1 MKKKVL
7 SILLSV
13 VMVMSLAACGGSESA
28 ETPADDAATED
39 SAEAEEPAEESS
51 EDAVNI
57 KVALFSDG
65 ADMTDSQKSVFE
77 GLTAEYPNII
87 PEFQYITSDSYGSNW
102 NGYLMKIQT
111 MIASGNAPDVC
122 ALGLEGVAFMAMND
136 LGLPMNDYIE
146 AHPEQVEAIHMDA
159 IEQELL
165 DIFVVDGKLYGV
177 PYEAN
182 SVVTH
187 IRKDI
192 FEEAGVALPEADWTW
207 DDFKGICEQIKSSG
221 VDAFAF
227 GVPVNFFCLQGLLYS
242 EGGAPLN
249 DDWTEA
255 AINSPEVN
263 KVFQFL
269 QDAIWV
275 NGYAPQPSDTITDVE
290 LIVQGK
296 TAMGWWGRWVSD
308 DYNSSD
314 LKDTIYVQTVPG
326 GKAGNTTC
334 AGSAG
339 FIVLNTTEHPDE
351 AICVALWAAGQTYSE
366 VFLDTGSLPANPT
379 WGEEI
384 CATDGIIDNYEVM
397 YDVYE
402 QGTWRRSQD
411 PPEYADLANVYS
423 KYMDIIYANQQPVGE
438 ALDAAADEINQIFEN
453 STYRT
458 NDDDVAVINSL
469 FKN

>member
-1 MKKKVL
+1 MKHK
-7 SILLSV
+7 ILSV
-13 VMVMSLAACGGSESA
+13 LLCMGVMAALPLTVSA
-28 ETPADDAATED
+28 D
-39 SAEAEEPAEESS
+39 EP
-51 EDAVNI
+51 VHIN
-57 KVALFSDG
+57 VALFTDG
-65 ADMTDSQKSVFE
+65 ADMTDSQKQVFDAF
-77 GLTAEYPNII
+77 TAEYPDII

-111 MIASGNAPDVC
+111 MIASGNAPDVTV
-122 ALGLEGVAFMAMND
+122 LGLEGVAFMAMND
-136 LGLPMNDYIE
+136 LGLPINDYLE
-146 AHPEQVEAIHMDA
+146 AHPEEVEALSIDA
-159 IEQELL
+159 ISEELI
-165 DIFVVDGKLYGV
+165 DIFEVDGKLYGI

-192 FEEAGVALPEADWTW
+192 FEEAGVALPSEDWTW
-207 DDFKGICEQIKSSG
+207 DDFTEICEQIKNSD

-227 GVPVNFFCLQGLLYS
+227 GVPVNFFCLQGLMYS
-242 EGGAPLN
+242 EGAAPLN

-255 AINSPEVN
+255 AINSEASN
-263 KVFQFL
+263 KIFQFL

-275 NGYAPQPSDTITDVE
+275 NGYAPQPSDTISDVE

-314 LKDTIYVQTVPG
+314 LKDTIYVQTVPAG
-326 GKAGNTTC
+326 AAGNTTC

-339 FIVLNTTEHPDE
+339 FVVLNTTEHPEE
-351 AICVALWAAGQTYSE
+351 AIRVALWAAGRTYSE
-366 VFLDTGSLPANPT
+366 VFMKTGSLPANPT

-397 YDVYE
+397 YGVYE
-402 QGTWRRSQD
+402 KGTWRRSQD
-411 PPEYADLANVYS
+411 PPEYADLANIYS
-423 KYMDIIYANQQPVGE
+423 KYMDIIYANQEPVSQ
-438 ALDAAADEINQIFEN
+438 ALDEAADEINQVFAN
-453 STYRT
+453 SSYRST
-458 NDDDVAVINSL
+458 DEGKEVIAGL

>member
-1 MKKKVL
+1 MKKRVVSLFL
-7 SILLSV
+7 SAIMMFCMAS
-13 VMVMSLAACGGSESA
+13 CGNTDSGK
-28 ETPADDAATED
+28 DAAPGDSTEQ
-39 SAEAEEPAEESS
+39 SGTAENQDEP
-51 EDAVNI
+51 VRI

-65 ADMTDSQKSVFE
+65 GDMTESQKAVFDE
-77 GLTAEYPNII
+77 FTAENPNII

-122 ALGLEGVAFMAMND
+122 VLGLEGVAFMAMND

-146 AHPEQVEAIHMDA
+146 AHPEEVEDINMDA
-159 IEQELL
+159 ISEELI
-165 DIFVVDGKLYGV
+165 DIFEVDGKLYGV

-192 FEEAGVALPEADWTW
+192 FEEAGIPLPEADWTW
-207 DDFKGICEQIKSSG
+207 DDFKEICKQLKESG
-221 VDAFAF
+221 VEAFPF
-227 GVPVNFFCLQGLLYS
+227 GVPTNFFCLQALLYS

-255 AINSPEVN
+255 TINSDACDN
-263 KVFQFL
+263 VFQFL
-269 QDAIWV
+269 QDSIWEY
-275 NGYAPQPSDTITDVE
+275 GYAPQPSDTISDVE
-290 LIVQGK
+290 LITQGK

-314 LKDTIYVQTVPG
+314 LKDKIFVQTVPAG
-326 GKAGNTTC
+326 ADGNTTC
-334 AGSAG
+334 AGSCG
-339 FIVLNTTEHPDE
+339 FVVLNSTKHPDE
-351 AICVALWAAGQTYSE
+351 AMKVALWAAGQTYSE
-366 VFLDTGSLPANPT
+366 VFMKTGSLPANPT
-379 WGEEI
+379 WGKEI
-384 CATDGIIDNYEVM
+384 CAEDGIIENYEVM

-411 PPEYADLANVYS
+411 PPEYADLASIYS
-423 KYMDIIYANQQPVGE
+423 KYMDIIYANQEPAAQ
-438 ALDAAADEINQIFEN
+438 ALDKAAEEINQCFAN
-453 STYRT
+453 STYRNT
-458 NDDDVAVINSL
+458 DEGKAIIESL